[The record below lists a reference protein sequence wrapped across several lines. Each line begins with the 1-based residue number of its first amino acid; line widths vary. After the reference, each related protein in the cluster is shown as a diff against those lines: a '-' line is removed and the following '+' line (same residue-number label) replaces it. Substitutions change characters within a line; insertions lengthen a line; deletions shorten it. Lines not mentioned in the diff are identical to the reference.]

1 MRILLAFVLIF
12 NSSAPGSASTARF
25 TPIYNPG
32 GNVPGRFIVAYGDY
46 EDIRID
52 SDLDGSVDIWHLEK
66 GSLTINI
73 RYELGK
79 VSSYVIRKIEN
90 NTATEILYVE
100 NAKALTLREAKLR
113 PLLEMGFTDKD
124 LCTENV
130 KSAQEELKKFSENI
144 NEAVAFEAAGKMID
158 ASCSS
163 LMDRKSLKLLKN
175 NLAKVLLDG
184 NPYDKC
190 FNSAEF
196 KKAFQKTK
204 NNEVFL
210 ELLKS
215 RDALQRKKLVS
226 SPPESLIRCEDAKES
241 KSVAKTNEKGQITLF
256 VPESKSLEI
265 QPVHL
270 QHEFLHRIGV
280 VEDKDV
286 NNILNSCKKGAI
298 QNGVPKFVGALLP
311 NSTTAFSQVNAKES
325 ANVKADKVETAKR
338 PVATATSTA
347 KESNVPTA
355 KAAARSVASENTANI
370 PSSLVDSQTGSPPP
384 AQLAQVI
391 SNPPPQTE
399 AGAQQAYETSTSQSS
414 GVFRA
419 ANNLMGSM
427 NTPAEASTSLAKQG
441 SDSEIGET
449 TSSNLK
455 KSSVTSSS
463 VPATAA
469 LRSRNTIG
477 SDERIVESITLDGSG
492 STIVTPTSV
501 QQRNQQVSSTNPT
514 NTRQTV
520 SNESKPQQRMPSSE
534 LGSAPSVSSGGSTG
548 GASSASLGN
557 SSPSV
562 SGTQQIPSRASSR
575 SSGASSVNSQNSAS
589 KEEVITFISRSEYAS
604 AKRKLKDPD
613 FSKQLEAQSISIYDL
628 YGNTYGA
635 KKGEVIFLD
644 QGDKFVRQK

>member
-1 MRILLAFVLIF
+1 
-12 NSSAPGSASTARF
+12 
-25 TPIYNPG
+25 
-32 GNVPGRFIVAYGDY
+32 
-46 EDIRID
+46 
-52 SDLDGSVDIWHLEK
+52 
-66 GSLTINI
+66 
-73 RYELGK
+73 
-79 VSSYVIRKIEN
+79 
-90 NTATEILYVE
+90 
-100 NAKALTLREAKLR
+100 
-113 PLLEMGFTDKD
+113 MGFTDKD

-226 SPPESLIRCEDAKES
+226 SPPESLIRCENEKES

-325 ANVKADKVETAKR
+325 ANVKTDKVETVKR
-338 PVATATSTA
+338 PVATSTA

-355 KAAARSVASENTANI
+355 KAAARSVASENTANV
-370 PSSLVDSQTGSPPP
+370 PKSLVDSQTGSPPP

-399 AGAQQAYETSTSQSS
+399 AGAQQAYETSTSQSG

-427 NTPAEASTSLAKQG
+427 NTPAEASTRLAKQG

-449 TSSNLK
+449 TSSSLK

-492 STIVTPTSV
+492 STVVTPTPV

-520 SNESKPQQRMPSSE
+520 SNESKQQQRMPSSE

-557 SSPSV
+557 SSPNI
-562 SGTQQIPSRASSR
+562 SGTQQIPSRASNK
-575 SSGASSVNSQNSAS
+575 SSGGSANNQNSAS